1 MKNKMKKFSLILLFI
16 LLVTTPSVL
25 ACTVCGQNQPKALK
39 NITHGV
45 GPQGNLDY
53 IIIIGGI
60 IIVSFTLFYSLKFL
74 IRPGE
79 KHAGHIKNIVV
90 DERY

>member
-1 MKNKMKKFSLILLFI
+1 MKKLSLFFLLTLI
-16 LLVTTPSVL
+16 VYAPPVL